1 MSKIK
6 GKYDLGL
13 LYSIH
18 DYYTGKLNQKDIN
31 NNILIQ
37 YLNNRNIIKNCE
49 KFSLFIKEL
58 LNQIDNNNTIILP
71 FLEPTYDIIDTY
83 ININNDF
90 KDKENFEKLLKK
102 LIENSFFNKECLI
115 PIYSY
120 FTELYSE
127 AETIS
132 ESDDKINIFQ
142 KITDLWELIY
152 INCLNK
158 SKSPSSV
165 SSFCLLGTGFEIKL
179 TKELPDDIYLR
190 IRLNFIKEDLF
201 THVKNEDLLSYT
213 GGFRYSFN
221 DLKINI
227 QIVNFVDFE
236 IKQDGLNKIFLISF
250 NGDETRKISTCIFG
264 NQINIFNN
272 FYGQIKNIIISFHRK
287 DNYQEITL

>member
-6 GKYDLGL
+6 GKYDLDL

-18 DYYTGKLNQKDIN
+18 DFYTGKLNQKDIN

-37 YLNNRNIIKNCE
+37 YLNNRDIIKNNCE

-83 ININNDF
+83 INNDF
-90 KDKENFEKLLKK
+90 KDKENFEKLLIK

-132 ESDDKINIFQ
+132 ESDDKINKFQ
-142 KITDLWELIY
+142 KITDLWKLIY

-158 SKSPSSV
+158 SKPFSSV

-190 IRLNFIKEDLF
+190 IRLNFIKQDLF

-213 GGFRYSFN
+213 GGFRYSFK
-221 DLKINI
+221 DLKLNI

-236 IKQDGLNKIFLISF
+236 IKQDGLNKIFWISF
-250 NGDETRKISTCIFG
+250 NGDETRKISPCFFD

-272 FYGQIKNIIISFHRK
+272 FYGQIKNIIVSFHRK